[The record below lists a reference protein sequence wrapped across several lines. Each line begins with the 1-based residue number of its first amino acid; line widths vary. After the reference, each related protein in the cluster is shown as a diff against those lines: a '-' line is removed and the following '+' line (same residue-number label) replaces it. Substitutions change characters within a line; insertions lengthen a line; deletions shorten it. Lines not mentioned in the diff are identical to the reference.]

1 MGFANG
7 DIIHA
12 LEDVTDEIDGVAMT
26 LPAGA
31 YRALPLPVA
40 DDAEPRLLLLAVGR
54 ERAHPMSSDA
64 LQKLVD
70 DEEHPVEVAS

>member
-12 LEDVTDEIDGVAMT
+12 REDVTDEIDGVAMT

-40 DDAEPRLLLLAVGR
+40 DDADPRLLLLAVGH
-54 ERAHPMSSDA
+54 ERVHPISNDA
-64 LQKLVD
+64 LRKLID
-70 DEEHPVEVAS
+70 DDGQPVNVAD